1 MLKHKERTGRP
12 AITLGFAAETE
23 NMLQAGLEKLKQ
35 KGLDFIA
42 INDVTSED
50 AGFAVDTNRVLL
62 VDAAGNSEEF
72 PLLSKSEIAEYIVR
86 AVANKLRGHNSGH

>member
-1 MLKHKERTGRP
+1 MLE
-12 AITLGFAAETE
+12 
-23 NMLQAGLEKLKQ
+23 AGLEKLKQ

-50 AGFAVDTNRVLL
+50 AGFGVDTNRVLL

-72 PLLSKSEIAEYIVR
+72 PLLSKSEIAEYIVG
-86 AVANKLRGHNSGH
+86 AVADKLRSHNSGY